1 MSATILP
8 LIVSLTFLAV
18 VFGLVRWI
26 IKENRKKTPAL
37 EPESMQD
44 AQNKKL
50 DASDILKLEFDYA
63 QTTAGE
69 AMRDRHTMINF
80 YLLTVGIVT
89 SGVLAI
95 LQQELPG
102 LLGTLL
108 LWVLCLVGWLY
119 LLKIVRLRLAWIESA
134 KTMNLIKDFYL
145 THSEHFGADELSKAF
160 RWRIHTVP
168 PADQPWTLFYYSACL
183 IAILNSIAFTS
194 GAILLGGVFSDTPSF
209 IIGGIM
215 VSLGV
220 VFFLFHMQSY
230 KALFN

>member
-1 MSATILP
+1 MSAIVLP
-8 LIVSLTFLAV
+8 LIISLSFLAL

-26 IKENRKKTPAL
+26 VKENRKKTSFSK
-37 EPESMQD
+37 PELMQD
-44 AQNKKL
+44 ATSKKL

-63 QTTAGE
+63 KTTAGE

-95 LQQELPG
+95 LQQGLPG
-102 LLGTLL
+102 PLGTLF

-119 LLKIVRLRLAWIESA
+119 LLKIVRLRQAWLDSA

-145 THSEHFGADELSKAF
+145 THSEHFEADELAKAF
-160 RWRIHTVP
+160 RWRTHTVP
-168 PADQPWTLFYYSACL
+168 SADQPWTLFYYSACL

-194 GAILLGGVFSDTPSF
+194 GAVLLTDAFSDLSSF
-209 IIGGIM
+209 IISGIM
-215 VSLGV
+215 VALGV
-220 VFFLFHMQSY
+220 VFFLFHMRSY
-230 KALFN
+230 SALFK